1 LRSEFDWRK
10 GIGRFGLAAILV
22 TGAAAVR
29 LAFHSMLGSRVPFLF
44 FSLADV
50 ATARLFG
57 FGPGLVA
64 VGLGTC
70 AAYFLFIRPAE
81 LAGGGSQAYV
91 VGLSVVVD
99 VTLVWMTDA
108 LHRSTEASRQ
118 SARDSEAAHSRL
130 ANLIARIG
138 DSFLTFDRRWICLY
152 GNEHAAAM
160 AHRRAG
166 DLRGKLFREILPEIF
181 TADCEAALE
190 QALSENT
197 PVKFDGGSAAAGFW
211 YELTAYP
218 GKEEIAVFIRDV
230 TQRMQALSAATE
242 QEDYF
247 RRIFDE
253 SPVGKVIVDM
263 NGNYVR
269 ANRAFCTMV
278 EYSEDELVGRSTNE
292 TIPAEDLETTG
303 FFSPRLQVLV
313 QGVTDSLQ
321 MEKRYISKTGR
332 ILLTNLNASIIHTAD
347 GQRQFLGIIEN
358 VTERK
363 LIEEQLREAQK
374 MESLGVLAG
383 GVAHDFNNLLTSI
396 MGNASL
402 GLDLTPSDSPIRPM
416 LQRLLQA
423 SNRAADLTG
432 QLLAYAGKGRVELT
446 AVDLSSAAED
456 AVEMLRAGL
465 ASHVRLT
472 LDLSRT
478 LPALEA
484 DPAQIRRVVA
494 NLVANAAEA
503 IPEDRQGWVTV
514 RTRVIRAGTVDAH
527 GTLSGVHAHD
537 RNYAVLEVEDNGI
550 GMDAKTQARIF
561 EPFFTTKFAGRGL
574 GLSAVL
580 GIVSS
585 YKGAVRVTSEP
596 EKGSIV
602 RVLLP
607 ATASALAAGQ

>member
-1 LRSEFDWRK
+1 
-10 GIGRFGLAAILV
+10 
-22 TGAAAVR
+22 
-29 LAFHSMLGSRVPFLF
+29 
-44 FSLADV
+44 
-50 ATARLFG
+50 
-57 FGPGLVA
+57 LVA

>member
-1 LRSEFDWRK
+1 
-10 GIGRFGLAAILV
+10 
-22 TGAAAVR
+22 
-29 LAFHSMLGSRVPFLF
+29 
-44 FSLADV
+44 
-50 ATARLFG
+50 
-57 FGPGLVA
+57 
-64 VGLGTC
+64 
-70 AAYFLFIRPAE
+70 
-81 LAGGGSQAYV
+81 
-91 VGLSVVVD
+91 
-99 VTLVWMTDA
+99 
-108 LHRSTEASRQ
+108 
-118 SARDSEAAHSRL
+118 
-130 ANLIARIG
+130 
-138 DSFLTFDRRWICLY
+138 
-152 GNEHAAAM
+152 
-160 AHRRAG
+160 
-166 DLRGKLFREILPEIF
+166 
-181 TADCEAALE
+181 
-190 QALSENT
+190 
-197 PVKFDGGSAAAGFW
+197 
-211 YELTAYP
+211 
-218 GKEEIAVFIRDV
+218 
-230 TQRMQALSAATE
+230 
-242 QEDYF
+242 
-247 RRIFDE
+247 
-253 SPVGKVIVDM
+253 M